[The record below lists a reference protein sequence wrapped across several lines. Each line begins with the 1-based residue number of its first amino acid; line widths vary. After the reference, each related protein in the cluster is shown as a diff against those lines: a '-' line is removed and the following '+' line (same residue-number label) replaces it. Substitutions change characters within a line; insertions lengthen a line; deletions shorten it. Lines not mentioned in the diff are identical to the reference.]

1 MILWT
6 LANGKQAVSQCSVKL
21 DDDGVQVQ
29 PNEAQH
35 AQSLLDSGVMPA
47 DATYQIVATMPQSM
61 IDAAAAEAARALAKN
76 ELSEIDRASI
86 RACREYIAAKL
97 DAPAILRTKDAAAA
111 SARGRLV

>member
-6 LANGKQAVSQCSVKL
+6 LENGKKAISQCSITI
-21 DDDGVQVQ
+21 DADGVQVQ
-29 PNEAQH
+29 PNEAEH
-35 AQSLLDSGVMPA
+35 AKKLMDSGVMPGGA
-47 DATYQIVATMPQSM
+47 IFEIVATMPQSM
-61 IDAAAAEAARALAKN
+61 IDAAAAEAVRALAKN